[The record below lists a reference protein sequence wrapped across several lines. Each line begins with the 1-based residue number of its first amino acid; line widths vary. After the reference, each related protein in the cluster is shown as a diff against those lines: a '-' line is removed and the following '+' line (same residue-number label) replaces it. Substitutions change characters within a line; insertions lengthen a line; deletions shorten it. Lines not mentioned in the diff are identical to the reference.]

1 MEGLFILYWKGEKRV
16 RNKLLWLCSLIILG
30 MVTFS
35 TVSFAEEQYIKVPI
49 HQKFDP
55 KKGGQGKL
63 SPEDI
68 TRNKQAGIIMLDE
81 PYYPKNVKETEI
93 LIEEYKDIAPNHTGW
108 SAETYTCERK
118 LTHYEHAKSP
128 VTGLPAYDEHGKPVM
143 KPRYA
148 STWNKDEPSMR
159 TDHKRDVVKLPNK
172 AYTKQLKEKY
182 GHLEKEYGIDFA
194 TAEGELYGTGAY
206 WSIYGVNTKQG
217 PADGGRPTSGGDCE
231 TGARAYWYNDNDII
245 MEGFVLVPATA
256 EVPNLSKGAAKGEAY
271 WELRRDDRSKESNV
285 HIYSKFAK
293 AGKHYAVKTSQHRV
307 KFNGQT
313 VTKKGDNQEIKL
325 QAPGLDVKGTYLE
338 YEFTYDYTNHKKLVC
353 SGTGDDRECWYEA
366 DWSKGKTFKLQ
377 DKIKIDSK
385 QKDTIQATSLEDIA
399 EQKYLVGRKDTWNP
413 AKRSTAYH
421 ESIKRATS
429 NKQKSSY
436 DLISQSTLPVTSG
449 LLTYEVELPS
459 KEHEKSNFQPLRHE
473 LTNGYTFPVDIDDS
487 LKREY
492 ANKTKWS
499 YADYAFP
506 VQQHIVKDKKMN
518 GKQRVFEWDYVTDAF
533 FISKFTGFIVGIPYA
548 EPTKKEILGIGERP
562 TAEKLLTLGEA
573 KLESEY
579 QNTFK
584 TTYID
589 DNMYPDVEKDFQKL
603 QRYYIPISPE
613 SPLKPMHLYENYNVL
628 EHVGLNDMTLEYPT
642 SFYFQ
647 HYLFGSGADDA
658 FYIEQKDSRV
668 PVPAGAAKNAYIKY
682 EDLAKFQALQEERKN
697 QPKVHK
703 IRISDRDFIDK
714 VKAIV
719 DIGL

>member
-1 MEGLFILYWKGEKRV
+1 MLPTSSY
-16 RNKLLWLCSLIILG
+16 
-30 MVTFS
+30 
-35 TVSFAEEQYIKVPI
+35 AEEKVEYIEVPI
-49 HQKFDP
+49 HQKFQP
-55 KKGGQGKL
+55 KLGGEGVL
-63 SPEDI
+63 SPADI
-68 TRNKQAGIIMLDE
+68 ERNKQAGIIMLDE
-81 PYYPKNVKETEI
+81 PKRPRNVEDARN
-93 LIEEYKDIAPNHTGW
+93 LIKDKPNEHTGW
-108 SAETYTCERK
+108 SAETHTCIRGFWGTDYPESK
-118 LTHYEHAKSP
+118 WLI
-128 VTGLPAYDEHGKPVM
+128 DD
-143 KPRYA
+143 PRYH
-148 STWNKDEPSMR
+148 TDNKHDI
-159 TDHKRDVVKLPNK
+159 VKLPN
-172 AYTKQLKEKY
+172 AEYTKQLKEKY

-194 TAEGELYGTGAY
+194 TAEGELRGTGTY
-206 WSIYGVNTKQG
+206 WSIYTENTKSG
-217 PADGGRPTSGGDCE
+217 PADGRRPTSGGDCE
-231 TGARAYWYNDNDII
+231 TGARAYWYNDNDIL
-245 MEGFVLVPATA
+245 MEGFVLVPKTA

-285 HIYSKFAK
+285 HIYSNFTK
-293 AGKHYAVKTSQHRV
+293 AGKHYEVKTSKHTV

-313 VTKKGDNQEIKL
+313 VTKNGDGKEIKL

-459 KEHEKSNFQPLRHE
+459 KEHEKSNFQPLRYE
-473 LTNGYTFPVDIDDS
+473 LTNGYTFPVDVDDS

-628 EHVGLNDMTLEYPT
+628 EHVGLNDMTFEYPT